1 MSFQLLKK
9 KYNISNGYLIVFVL
23 ISNLSFS
30 QNINAYDLLIT
41 EIMCDPA
48 PVVGLPEDEFIE
60 VYNNSIKSVDLS
72 EITIQIGT
80 KLFVPESVLL
90 EPDSFIVF
98 WDNDIPTLKNGG
110 DSIKIISN
118 NNLIHR
124 VDYTPSMHNSS
135 YKSNGGWSLELID
148 FKKPCLTKNNWS
160 SSVNNTGGTPGSLN
174 SINDELNPPPIE
186 LLSYCPVNDSQ
197 LNLVFSVPI
206 QALETTYDY
215 STKLNEALI
224 KIPKLDSNS
233 IDSILISHTETCYES
248 FFEEKNIK
256 YGLPLNPDSGDIII
270 NELLFNPDE
279 NGSDFIEIFN
289 ASNKSVDVSK
299 LSFCK
304 KNGNDELETPFAL
317 SENPFLLLP
326 QKYCVVCS
334 NKTWLMHTFPK
345 SKNILVSSLPSMN
358 NDAGHIVL
366 IHNSGL
372 KINETSYQDEWH
384 FSELTNHENVSLEKI
399 NPMGLNIYSNWSSSS
414 SSENYATPGYQNAN
428 FVSVQKSIN
437 HFELTNSIISPN
449 GDGFNDQLSLQYNLP
464 DIQWTAKI
472 NIINHF
478 GVSIHTIS
486 ANILLG
492 KNGVINWDGD
502 LKENGIIRP
511 GIYALHIDA
520 YNMKNQ
526 QKIKKKIPFYVNG
539 TLQ

>member
-9 KYNISNGYLIVFVL
+9 KCNISSGYLIVFIL

-30 QNINAYDLLIT
+30 QNINTHDLLIT
-41 EIMCDPA
+41 EIMFDPTPA
-48 PVVGLPEDEFIE
+48 VSLPADEFIE
-60 VYNNSIKSVDLS
+60 VYNNSIMPIDLS
-72 EITIQIGT
+72 EITIQIGA
-80 KLFVPESVLL
+80 KLFIPESFLL

-98 WDNDIPTLKNGG
+98 WDKNIPTLKNGG
-110 DSIKIISN
+110 DSIKITCKN
-118 NNLIHR
+118 NTIHR
-124 VDYTPSMHNSS
+124 VDYTPSLHNSS
-135 YKSNGGWSLELID
+135 YKSSGGWSLELID

-174 SINDELNPPPIE
+174 SITAELNPPPVE
-186 LLSYCPVNDSQ
+186 LLSYCPKNDSQ

-206 QALETTYDY
+206 QAIETTNEY
-215 STKLNEALI
+215 SIKFNQALI
-224 KIPKLDSNS
+224 TIPKLDSNS
-233 IDSILISHTETCYES
+233 IDSILIANIETCYEAS
-248 FFEEKNIK
+248 FEEKNIK
-256 YGLPLNPDSGDIII
+256 YGLPLNPDSGNIII

-289 ASNKSVDVSK
+289 ASNKSVDVSN

-304 KNGNDELETPFAL
+304 KNGNNELETPFAL

-334 NKTWLMHTFPK
+334 NKTWLMNTFPK

-358 NDAGHIVL
+358 NDAGNIVL
-366 IHNSGL
+366 LTHSG
-372 KINETSYQDEWH
+372 IIIDQISYQEEWH
-384 FSELTNHENVSLEKI
+384 FSELTNYENVSLEKI
-399 NPMGLNIYSNWSSSS
+399 NPMDLNIYSNWSSSS

-449 GDGFNDQLSLQYNLP
+449 VDGFNDQLSLQYNLP
-464 DIQWTAKI
+464 DVQWTAKI

-486 ANILLG
+486 ENLLLG
-492 KNGVINWDGD
+492 KSGVINWDGT
-502 LKENGIIRP
+502 LKENDIIRP

-526 QKIKKKIPFYVNG
+526 QKIKKKITFYVNG
-539 TLQ
+539 TLK